1 MPPSNTLPV
10 NPQLLSWAR
19 QESGFELFRVAK
31 RLHVKQE
38 RLEAWEAGERQP
50 TLRQVE
56 QLAHFFHRPLSI
68 FFLPRPPELT
78 PLAAEYR
85 RLPDVVPGH
94 ESPELRLALRQM
106 LTRRE
111 NALNLMGEL
120 GEPVPAFT
128 LSARLN
134 ESPIEVGARLR
145 AAANLSV
152 DEQWEWPNEWRAW
165 AAWRTAVETLGVL
178 VFQFGKVALTEL
190 RGVALLRTPLPAVGI
205 NSKEIPEARCFTV
218 LHELVHLMLAAGHE
232 ELPAIQE
239 ARSGEDWA
247 NVERFAEIAASHA
260 LVPEQALRAEIAAL
274 GLASSVWDIDST
286 RRLARRFRITS
297 LAMATRLR
305 ESGFMNWA
313 RYRAWR
319 EEWDAYVATLPKRSG
334 GFATPVAKAIGRNGR
349 PFAQLVLEA
358 LSANRITS
366 VTAARYLD
374 LKFEHFDKLRAAVR
388 DGVSDLRADH

>member
-1 MPPSNTLPV
+1 MRPENALPV

-31 RLHVKQE
+31 RLNVKPE

-50 TLRQVE
+50 TLRQIE

-85 RLPDVVPGH
+85 RLAGVMPGH

-106 LTRRE
+106 LARRE

-120 GEPVPAFT
+120 GEPIPEFA
-128 LSARLN
+128 LSARLS
-134 ESPIEVGARLR
+134 ESAIDVGARLR
-145 AAANLSV
+145 AAANLPV
-152 DEQWEWPNEWRAW
+152 DEQRGWPNEWRAW
-165 AAWRTAVETLGVL
+165 AAWRTAVENLGVL
-178 VFQFGKVALTEL
+178 VFQFSKVALTEL
-190 RGVALLRTPLPAVGI
+190 RGVALLRAPLPVVGI
-205 NSKEIPEARCFTV
+205 NSKEIPEARSFTV
-218 LHELVHLMLAAGHE
+218 LHEVVHLMLAAGHD
-232 ELPAIQE
+232 ELPALQE
-239 ARSGEDWA
+239 NRSGEDWD

-274 GLASSVWDIDST
+274 GLESSGWDIDST
-286 RRLARRFRITS
+286 RQLARRFRITS

-319 EEWDAYVATLPKRSG
+319 EEWDAYVATLPKRGG

-366 VTAARYLD
+366 VVAARYLD
-374 LKFEHFDKLRAAVR
+374 LKFEHFDKLRAVVR
-388 DGVSDLRADH
+388 EGASDLKGDD

>member
-1 MPPSNTLPV
+1 MAPSNTIPI

-31 RLHVKQE
+31 RLNVKLE

-106 LTRRE
+106 LARRE

-120 GEPVPAFT
+120 GEPVPEFA
-128 LSARLN
+128 LNARLN

-145 AAANLSV
+145 AAARLPV
-152 DEQWEWPNEWRAW
+152 DEQRDWPHEWRAW
-165 AAWRTAVETLGVL
+165 AAWRTAVENLGVL

-190 RGVALLRTPLPAVGI
+190 RGVALLRTPLPVVGI

-218 LHELVHLMLAAGHE
+218 LHEVVHLMLAAGHE
-232 ELPAIQE
+232 ELPANQE
-239 ARSGEDWA
+239 DRSGVDWD

-274 GLASSVWDIDST
+274 GLESSAWDIDSV

-319 EEWDAYVATLPKRSG
+319 EEWDAYVATLPKRGG

-374 LKFEHFDKLRAAVR
+374 LKFEHFDKLRAVVR
-388 DGVSDLRADH
+388 DGVSDLRGDD